1 MIFHHL
7 IFLTEDCH
15 YDTQVDFSLVQENII
30 LEEPMSFF
38 AQWLEIIGNEWS
50 RFLKNRFYIQENSK
64 TLVIVQAMHIFTFQL
79 KQEIFGVLKSMYG
92 TRAVMPEEVLVPD
105 WHRFCRQSAHIF
117 DS

>member
-1 MIFHHL
+1 
-7 IFLTEDCH
+7 
-15 YDTQVDFSLVQENII
+15 
-30 LEEPMSFF
+30 
-38 AQWLEIIGNEWS
+38 
-50 RFLKNRFYIQENSK
+50 
-64 TLVIVQAMHIFTFQL
+64 MHIFTFQL